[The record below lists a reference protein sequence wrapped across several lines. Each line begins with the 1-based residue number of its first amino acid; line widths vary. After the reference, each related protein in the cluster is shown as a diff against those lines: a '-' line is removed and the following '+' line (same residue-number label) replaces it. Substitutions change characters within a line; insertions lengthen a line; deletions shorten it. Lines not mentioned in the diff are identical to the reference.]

1 MYESYIKEYKIYD
14 RTEEEQKRELVKS
27 IIEAKSEL
35 KKATDN
41 YEYAEEGLI
50 DFYLYQ
56 MKAYQAKLNY
66 LIKKAKKSGLIID
79 RLQELE
85 IRKSEETKAV

>member
-1 MYESYIKEYKIYD
+1 MYESYIKEYKICD

-27 IIEAKSEL
+27 IIEAKDEL

-66 LIKKAKKSGLIID
+66 LIKKAKKNGLIID